1 MDNIEKYFANP
12 KSLVELVQELKSSTG
27 EWEQKVAKKLRSMSP
42 TSLAITFKQIQD
54 GKNMSFYDV
63 FSMEYRLGK
72 ILNQRFLLS

>member
-1 MDNIEKYFANP
+1 
-12 KSLVELVQELKSSTG
+12 
-27 EWEQKVAKKLRSMSP
+27 MSP

-72 ILNQRFLLS
+72 ILVGTDVTQTKITSYRIENFLSVGRTDLAVVILKTSELTLP